1 MFNYIDNFFN
11 YIYQVGPA
19 KLLRIFWFFVF
30 FEFARFF
37 VFEFLVLILWRIR
50 RTVQKDLYAEAR
62 RKLYIERPLIS
73 IIVPGKNE
81 GKHIYKLVSSMRE
94 QTYNNFEF
102 IVVDDGSDDDT
113 EQICRSLERNGFI
126 DLFIRNEV
134 RGGKASAA
142 NTAYR
147 FSKGKIVVHLD
158 ADCSYDNDAIEKI
171 LIPFYL
177 DEHIG
182 AVGGN
187 VMARNY
193 DDNLCTTLQAIEYAD
208 TISAGRIT
216 TSYLGLYR
224 VISGAFGAFRKDA
237 LDRVVGWD
245 IGPGLDGDITLK
257 LRKLGYKIGF
267 EPDAV
272 CQTSVPDTY
281 KKLTKQRLRW
291 DKSIIRFRVR
301 KHKDVFYPNEL
312 FNWPNFISSFEN
324 ITYNIVLNFKWWVY
338 IIDMLMN
345 FSSLIGF
352 IIPFNIILYTCSNY
366 LKYICFSMFRDRKNE
381 SITYFLIYMPCMVF
395 YFGYYLRIVRTI
407 AYISEFFFKKS
418 YDDPWNP
425 VKSSR
430 HAKELKI

>member
-1 MFNYIDNFFN
+1 MFDYVDNFFN
-11 YIYQVGPA
+11 YIYQVGPG
-19 KLLRIFWFFVF
+19 KLIRIFWFFVF
-30 FEFARFF
+30 FEFLRFF

-50 RTVQKDLYAEAR
+50 RNGQKELYNEAR

-81 GKHIYKLVSSMRE
+81 GKHIYKLVSSLRE
-94 QTYNNFEF
+94 QTYNNFEI

-113 EQICRSLERNGFI
+113 EKICRSLERNHLI

-147 FSKGKIVVHLD
+147 YSNGKIIIHLD

-187 VMARNY
+187 VMVRNY
-193 DDNLCTTLQAIEYAD
+193 KESLCTTLQAIEYAD

-267 EPDAV
+267 EPEAV
-272 CQTSVPDTY
+272 CQTNVPKNY
-281 KKLTKQRLRW
+281 AKLTKQRLRW

-312 FNWPNFISSFEN
+312 FNWSNFVSSFEN
-324 ITYNIVLNFKWWVY
+324 ITYNIVLNLKWWVY
-338 IIDMLMN
+338 ILDMIIN

-352 IIPFNIILYTCSNY
+352 IIPFNILLYTTSNY
-366 LKYICFSMFRDRKNE
+366 LKYICFSLFRDRKNE
-381 SITYFLIYMPCMVF
+381 TISYFLIYIPCMVF

-407 AYISEFFFKKS
+407 AYFSEFFFKKS
-418 YDDPWNP
+418 YDDAWNP
-425 VKSSR
+425 SKSSR
-430 HAKELKI
+430 HAKELGI